1 MKGNKKR
8 IAGIICTVIGVLGL
22 PGVST
27 VEKDR
32 FGYIVVCLA
41 FIAVGGLLIY
51 RTMDKKKA
59 APPASQ
65 TPLSAAAPVPQK
77 NVPVSPTP
85 QTSDEEPKKR
95 PAESIEEQDNSS
107 AKEVH
112 TTAAPA
118 QPKVVPVPPKARST
132 YDEIMKRAEESRKHQ
147 ELFIANQKAEFS
159 AALSAIPHSEITVSD
174 IPVKKQALAD
184 MPELKARNITRATR
198 LETLFPLVVVDI
210 ETTGLNK
217 RTSEIVEVSAIKYK
231 DGFVPVS
238 CFTTLIKPKKP
249 IPAEVSDINHIT
261 DEMVADAPAFPTI
274 AASFSEYIRGCN
286 IAGHNLMDFD
296 LPMLFINGVQLS
308 EKAKCFDTL
317 ALAKLTLTAA
327 GKQQY
332 DHHSG
337 KYVENEEYDV
347 WDYKLDTICKYY
359 QIYRSDAHRSLS
371 DCYATGLILDKLIE
385 DKTV

>member
-8 IAGIICTVIGVLGL
+8 IAGIICAAIGVLGL
-22 PGVST
+22 PSVST

-41 FIAVGGLLIY
+41 FVAVGGLLIY
-51 RTMDKKKA
+51 KSMGKNGSAAVSKTYPVPTTPEQQKA
-59 APPASQ
+59 ASR
-65 TPLSAAAPVPQK
+65 LIY
-77 NVPVSPTP
+77 
-85 QTSDEEPKKR
+85 SDEELKKKL
-95 PAESIEEQDNSS
+95 EEDR
-107 AKEVH
+107 ERE
-112 TTAAPA
+112 
-118 QPKVVPVPPKARST
+118 AR
-132 YDEIMKRAEESRKHQ
+132 
-147 ELFIANQKAEFS
+147 FVANKKAEFS

-174 IPVKKQALAD
+174 ILVKKQALAD

-217 RTSEIVEVSAIKYK
+217 RASEIVEVSAIKYT

-249 IPAEVSDINHIT
+249 IPAEVSAINHIT

-317 ALAKLTLTAA
+317 ALAKLTLAAA

-347 WDYKLDTICKYY
+347 CDYKLDTICKYY